1 MAIGPIEWIQLTP
14 VWLPFIGALIIALL
28 GKFWQDRRK
37 TLVGILAAFFFIV
50 SLFIVLWP
58 FLIVTPWGSTYGLYW
73 QLFHNGW
80 TPIEIW
86 YWPLGAYNAATG
98 ATFFRIDI
106 LTVYIAVIF
115 IFLAFFV
122 ALYSIKYMDHDTRLP
137 LYYALLLTLI
147 GGMIGVVFAGDFFTL
162 FILWETMSISSYVL
176 VAFRR
181 DEDEPIEAGIK
192 YLLLSAV
199 GSTLILFTMSILYGV
214 TGTLNLYEIGAALNA
229 LLAAPPPA
237 SSAIYGV
244 LIFTIVGL
252 VIGFGVKAAIAP
264 LSTWLP
270 DAHPAAPSGISAMLS
285 GVVIMTGAYA
295 IIRLLVLFYDPYV
308 FTYYGAV
315 LSWFALFTM
324 IYGNLMALTQKDL
337 KRLLAFSTI
346 VNVGFIIFGFSIA
359 MMPLALWLPTSA
371 AVENALVYSVT
382 GSLAHIFSHMLAK
395 GMLFLIAGI
404 FLHQIGTRDFDKL
417 QGIGRRMPF
426 VMFCFTIGALS
437 LAGVPPLVGFYSK
450 FYIIWGSIVASTYLA
465 TIIMV
470 LMSAFSVVYYL
481 RMIQILV
488 FAEPS
493 PEAATAERP
502 HWLFLFVIGALMI
515 FIILFGLFPGLFIDF
530 ATQAAYGALQP
541 LFPVPTP

>member
-1 MAIGPIEWIQLTP
+1 MAIGPIEWIQLIP
-14 VWLPFIGALIIALL
+14 LWLPFVGALIIALL

-37 TLVGILAAFFFIV
+37 TILGILAAVF
-50 SLFIVLWP
+50 
-58 FLIVTPWGSTYGLYW
+58 FLISLVFVLSPVLIDLGPLGSTYGLYW

-80 TPIEIW
+80 TPIDIW
-86 YWPLGAYNAATG
+86 YWPLGAYDAATG
-98 ATFFRIDI
+98 ATFFRIDL
-106 LTVYIAVIF
+106 LTVYMAVIF
-115 IFLAFFV
+115 LFLAFFV
-122 ALYSIKYMDHDTRLP
+122 SLYSIKYMEHDTRIP

-147 GGMIGVVFAGDFFTL
+147 GGMIGVIFAGDFFTL
-162 FILWETMSISSYVL
+162 FILWENMSISSYVL
-176 VAFRR
+176 VAFRH
-181 DEDEPIEAGIK
+181 DEAEPLEAGIK

-199 GSTLILFTMSILYGV
+199 GSTLILFTMSILYGL
-214 TGTLNLYEIGAALNA
+214 TGTINLYEIGVAITA
-229 LLAAPPPA
+229 LLAGPPA
-237 SSAIYGV
+237 ASSPIYGV

-252 VIGFGVKAAIAP
+252 IIGFGVKAAIAP
-264 LSTWLP
+264 LCTWLP

-295 IIRLLVLFYDPYV
+295 IIRLLVLFYDPAL
-308 FTYYGAV
+308 FIYYGVV

-346 VNVGFIIFGFSIA
+346 VNVGYIIFGFSIA
-359 MMPLALWLPTSA
+359 LMPLTLWLPTQASVDSA
-371 AVENALVYSVT
+371 LLYSVT

-426 VMFCFTIGALS
+426 VMFCFTIAALS

-450 FYIIWGSIVASTYLA
+450 FYIIWGSIIAQTYLA
-465 TIIMV
+465 SIIMV

-481 RMIQILV
+481 RMIQILL

-502 HWLFLFVIGALMI
+502 HWLFLFVIGVMMV
-515 FIILFGLFPGLFIDF
+515 FIILFGLFPTIFIDF
-530 ATQAAYGALQP
+530 ATQAAYGALQLLP
-541 LFPVPTP
+541 P

>member
-1 MAIGPIEWIQLTP
+1 MAIGPLEWIQLIP
-14 VWLPFIGALIIALL
+14 LWLPFIGALIIALL
-28 GKFWQDRRK
+28 GKFWQDRRN
-37 TLVGILAAFFFIV
+37 TILGILAALFFII
-50 SLFIVLWP
+50 SLIFVILP
-58 FLIVTPWGSTYGLYW
+58 FQLVTPWGSTYGVYW
-73 QLFHNGW
+73 ELFHSGW

-98 ATFFRIDI
+98 ATFFSIDI
-106 LTVYIAVIF
+106 LAVYMTVIF
-115 IFLAFFV
+115 LILAFFV

-137 LYYALLLTLI
+137 LYYALLLTLV

-181 DEDEPIEAGIK
+181 EEAEPIEAGIK

-199 GSTLILFTMSILYGV
+199 GSTLILFTMSVLYGI
-214 TGTLNLYEIGAALNA
+214 TGTLNLYEIGSAITTI
-229 LLAAPPPA
+229 LAASPPA
-237 SSAIYGV
+237 TSAIYNI

-295 IIRLLVLFYDPYV
+295 IIRLLVLFFDPYA
-308 FTYYGAV
+308 FTYYGVV

-324 IYGNLMALTQKDL
+324 IYGNFMALTQKDL

-346 VNVGFIIFGFSIA
+346 VNVGFIIFGFAIA
-359 MMPLALWLPTSA
+359 MMPLALWIPTTTTVESA
-371 AVENALVYSVT
+371 LLFSVT
-382 GSLAHIFSHMLAK
+382 GSVAHIFSHMLAK

-426 VMFCFTIGALS
+426 VMVCFTIAALS
-437 LAGVPPLVGFYSK
+437 LAGVPPLVGFWSK
-450 FYIIWGSIVASTYLA
+450 FYIIWGSIIAQTYLA
-465 TIIMV
+465 TVIMV
-470 LMSAFSVVYYL
+470 LMSAFSVAYYL
-481 RMIQILV
+481 RMIQILI

-493 PEAATAERP
+493 PEAATAQRP
-502 HWLFLFVIGALMI
+502 HWLLLFVVGTLMI
-515 FIILFGLFPGLFIDF
+515 FIVLFGLFPDFFITF
-530 ATQAAYGALQP
+530 ATQAANGALQP
-541 LFPVPTP
+541 LFPVP